1 MLLTGGCTT
10 VYPRIAAGTGTY
22 SYISGALTWTYP
34 VTVEEL
40 KVATLA
46 ALAELRLPIQSQLLD
61 GLGGVIE
68 ATRGDQVTV
77 RLVLRPET
85 EKTTSLSVRVGTWG
99 NRQESEH
106 IHAAVRKQLGL

>member
-22 SYISGALTWTYP
+22 SYVSGALTWTYP

-46 ALAELRLPIQSQLLD
+46 ALTELHLPIQTQMLD

-68 ATRGDQVTV
+68 ATRGEHVTV
-77 RLVLRPET
+77 RLLLRPET

-106 IHAAVRKQLGL
+106 IHTAVRKQLGL